1 MFHAL
6 TGCDTVSAFN
16 GRGKLTAWSV
26 WESFPELTDAL
37 SEVSHENTVI
47 TEACMNSIE
56 RFVILLYDR
65 TSAGNDINIVRK
77 KLFAKK
83 GRPPESIPPTQH
95 ALVQHV
101 RRAVYQGAL
110 CWGQALHVQPDLPCP
125 TEWGWQKTSAGQ
137 FKPLWTT
144 LPEAAKI
151 CNELIKCGCKKC
163 CTGRCRCKNSALPCN
178 SLCSCVWEC
187 NRD

>member
-1 MFHAL
+1 MVTIYGTGKSLRFIPAHEIATSLGPEKSHVKSYAL

-26 WESFPELTDAL
+26 WESFPELIDAL

-65 TSAGNDINIVRK
+65 ASVGNDINIVRK

-101 RRAVYQGAL
+101 RRAVYT
-110 CWGQALHVQPDLPCP
+110 V
-125 TEWGWQKTSAGQ
+125 
-137 FKPLWTT
+137 
-144 LPEAAKI
+144 
-151 CNELIKCGCKKC
+151 
-163 CTGRCRCKNSALPCN
+163 
-178 SLCSCVWEC
+178 
-187 NRD
+187 

>member
-1 MFHAL
+1 MLLHAADAAQTGHSRILIRTVDTDVVVLAVTASQKLSVEIWLQFGTGKSLRFIPAHDIATGLGPEKSQALPMFHAL

-83 GRPPESIPPTQH
+83 GRPPE
-95 ALVQHV
+95 
-101 RRAVYQGAL
+101 
-110 CWGQALHVQPDLPCP
+110 
-125 TEWGWQKTSAGQ
+125 
-137 FKPLWTT
+137 
-144 LPEAAKI
+144 
-151 CNELIKCGCKKC
+151 
-163 CTGRCRCKNSALPCN
+163 
-178 SLCSCVWEC
+178 
-187 NRD
+187 